1 VPPQRR
7 IAMKK
12 VNKNKVQQVFITHL
26 LKEGHVELVLP
37 NDMILEV
44 GITQE
49 NKYGDLEKNPEYCW
63 VIASQNGRS
72 VSIDEYNLGLRFQ
85 DEKDRMIC
93 EHDGI
98 AQNGDQIKIL
108 DVI

>member
-1 VPPQRR
+1 
-7 IAMKK
+7 MKR

-26 LKEGHVELVLP
+26 LQEGHVELVLP

-63 VIASQNGRS
+63 VIASQNNRS

-85 DEKDRMIC
+85 DKKDRMIC

-98 AQNGDQIKIL
+98 AQNGDHIKIL